1 MRKAKTIDE
10 GMKKKDIIKQVAN
23 ALKGMENECH
33 FFNDKTADL
42 YYFEV
47 KTPHE
52 LNAIYIDNGI
62 VCVDTTPQGEEK
74 TSDPLEHFDYNEVEK
89 IASIFF
95 SEVGLAQNSQG
106 K

>member
-1 MRKAKTIDE
+1 
-10 GMKKKDIIKQVAN
+10 MKKKDIIKQVADS
-23 ALKGMENECH
+23 LKGMENECH
-33 FFNDKTADL
+33 FFNGKTTDL
-42 YYFEV
+42 YYFGT

-52 LNAIYIDNGI
+52 LNAIYTDNGI
-62 VCVDTTPQGEEK
+62 VCVDTTPQDYEK

-95 SEVGLAQNSQG
+95 SEVSLAQNSQG